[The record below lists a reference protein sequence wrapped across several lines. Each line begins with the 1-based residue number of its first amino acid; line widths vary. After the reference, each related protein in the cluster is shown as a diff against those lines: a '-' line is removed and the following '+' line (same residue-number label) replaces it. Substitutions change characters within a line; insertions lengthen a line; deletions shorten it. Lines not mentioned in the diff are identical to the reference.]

1 MYRAGALSTI
11 EEAGSNSASEAS
23 SSWGQQALEE
33 TSSLLNKGTEKRAVV
48 RPCMAKSIFQFV
60 KDSLPKLGSADPLW
74 LKEEAEP
81 VFKTV
86 EMGTQGPEMVLL
98 HGLFGALSN
107 WDAVQ
112 PLMAKYAKPIALSFP
127 LLTAH
132 RSEVKVKSLAL
143 YTDYF
148 LRTRKIHPTTLCG
161 NSLGGHVALRLYLAA
176 PELVDCLVLTATSGL
191 YEHSVDSLPV
201 RPGREF
207 VLEHMAKVFKN
218 EKFITE
224 EAVEEIVKILNERS
238 HVLNLIHAARSAKK
252 DNLKDVLGQVKV
264 PTLLLWGEDDQVT
277 TMEVAEMFHQLI
289 PNSTL
294 VTVKNC
300 GHAPM
305 IEHPEWFA
313 DEVEKFLRKNSR
325 HPLPQK

>member
-1 MYRAGALSTI
+1 
-11 EEAGSNSASEAS
+11 
-23 SSWGQQALEE
+23 
-33 TSSLLNKGTEKRAVV
+33 
-48 RPCMAKSIFQFV
+48 MARSIFQYV
-60 KDSLPKLGSADPLW
+60 KDSIPKLGAADPLW
-74 LKEEAEP
+74 LKNEKPP

-86 EMGTQGPEMVLL
+86 EMGDKGPEMVML

-107 WDAVQ
+107 WDDVQ
-112 PLMAKYAKPIALSFP
+112 PLMAKYSKPIALSLP

-143 YTDYF
+143 YTQYF
-148 LRTRKIHPTTLCG
+148 IQERQLAPVTLCG

-176 PELVDCLVLTATSGL
+176 PEMVDCLILTATSGL

-201 RPGREF
+201 RPGEPF
-207 VLEHMAKVFKN
+207 VREHMRKVFYN
-218 EKFITE
+218 QQHVTE
-224 EAVEEIVKILNERS
+224 EAISEIVTILENRTR
-238 HVLNLIHAARSAKK
+238 VLNLIHAARSAKK

-264 PTLLLWGEDDQVT
+264 PTLLLWGENDLVT
-277 TMEVAEMFHQLI
+277 TMDVAETFHKLI

-305 IEHPEWFA
+305 IEHPEWFSE
-313 DEVEKFLRKNSR
+313 EVRKFLAKHSR
-325 HPLPQK
+325 HPLP